1 MSEKQAAWRRLLS
14 GWLEI
19 AARFGEVQTL
29 LVLALVYTMM
39 FGSASLM
46 IFALRKDL
54 LHLRGLH
61 VSGSAW
67 SEADSASADLERAR
81 RLF

>member
-1 MSEKQAAWRRLLS
+1 MTERQARWRQLYA

-29 LVLALVYTMM
+29 LVVAMVYTVALGPVALV
-39 FGSASLM
+39 L
-46 IFALRKDL
+46 FAIRKDL
-54 LHLRGLH
+54 LHERGLH
-61 VSGSAW
+61 APGSAW
-67 SEADSASADLERAR
+67 SEAESFGADLERAR

>member
-1 MSEKQAAWRRLLS
+1 MSEKQSTWRRLYG

-29 LVLALVYTMM
+29 LVLTIVYTLVLGPVALV
-39 FGSASLM
+39 L
-46 IFALRKDL
+46 FALRRDL
-54 LHLRGLH
+54 LHRRGLH
-61 VSGSAW
+61 IPGSAW
-67 SEADSASADLERAR
+67 SEADSASADPERAR

>member
-1 MSEKQAAWRRLLS
+1 MSERKATWRRLYA

-29 LVLALVYTMM
+29 LVLAIVYTLVLGPVAMVL
-39 FGSASLM
+39 FT
-46 IFALRKDL
+46 LRRDL
-54 LHLRGLH
+54 LHKRELH
-61 VSGSAW
+61 LSGSAW
-67 SEADSASADLERAR
+67 SEADTASADLERAK

>member
-1 MSEKQAAWRRLLS
+1 MNERQATWRRLYA

-29 LVLALVYTMM
+29 LVLAMVYTVVLGPM
-39 FGSASLM
+39 ALVL
-46 IFALRKDL
+46 FAIRKDL
-54 LHLRGLH
+54 LHKRGLH
-61 VSGSAW
+61 SPGSAW

>member
-1 MSEKQAAWRRLLS
+1 MSEGQALWRRLYG

-29 LVLALVYTMM
+29 LVLALVYTLVLGPLAM
-39 FGSASLM
+39 
-46 IFALRKDL
+46 ALFVLRRDL
-54 LHLRGLH
+54 LHKRGLR
-61 VSGSAW
+61 SPESAW

>member
-1 MSEKQAAWRRLLS
+1 MSEKQPVWRRFHG

-29 LVLALVYTMM
+29 LVLAIVYVLVLGPVAVVLYA
-39 FGSASLM
+39 F
-46 IFALRKDL
+46 RRDV
-54 LHLRGLH
+54 LHKRGLH

-67 SEADSASADLERAR
+67 SEADTASADLERAK

>member
-1 MSEKQAAWRRLLS
+1 MSERQSIGRRLYA

-29 LVLALVYTMM
+29 IVLTIVYTVVL
-39 FGSASLM
+39 GPVAVVL
-46 IFALRKDL
+46 FALRRDL
-54 LHLRGLH
+54 LHKRKLH
-61 VSGSAW
+61 LPGSAW
-67 SEADSASADLERAR
+67 SEADTASADLERAR

>member
-1 MSEKQAAWRRLLS
+1 MSQKQTTWRRLYG

-29 LVLALVYTMM
+29 LVLAIVYTLVL
-39 FGSASLM
+39 GPVALVLL
-46 IFALRKDL
+46 ALRRDL
-54 LHLRGLH
+54 LQRRGLH

-67 SEADSASADLERAR
+67 SEADSAGADLERAR

>member
-1 MSEKQAAWRRLLS
+1 MSEQQATWRRLYA

-29 LVLALVYTMM
+29 LVLAMVYTLVL
-39 FGSASLM
+39 GPVALVLL
-46 IFALRKDL
+46 ALRRDL
-54 LHLRGLH
+54 LHKRGLH
-61 VSGSAW
+61 LSGSAW
-67 SEADSASADLERAR
+67 SEADTASADLERAK

>member
-1 MSEKQAAWRRLLS
+1 MSEPQAMWRRLYA

-29 LVLALVYTMM
+29 LVVTMVYTLVLGPVALVMY
-39 FGSASLM
+39 
-46 IFALRKDL
+46 ALRRDL
-54 LHLRGLH
+54 LHKRGLR
-61 VSGSAW
+61 VAGSAW
-67 SEADSASADLERAR
+67 SKADSAAAELERAR

>member
-1 MSEKQAAWRRLLS
+1 MSERQAMWRRLYA

-29 LVLALVYTMM
+29 LVLAIVYTLVL
-39 FGSASLM
+39 GPV
-46 IFALRKDL
+46 ALVLFTLRRDL
-54 LHLRGLH
+54 LHKRGLH

-67 SEADSASADLERAR
+67 SEAETASADLERAK

>member
-1 MSEKQAAWRRLLS
+1 MSEKQATWRRLYG
-14 GWLEI
+14 GWLEV

-29 LVLALVYTMM
+29 LVLAMVYTLVL
-39 FGSASLM
+39 GPVALM
-46 IFALRKDL
+46 LFALRRDL
-54 LHLRGLH
+54 LHKRGLH
-61 VSGSAW
+61 ASGSAW

>member
-1 MSEKQAAWRRLLS
+1 MSETQTIWRRLYA

-29 LVLALVYTMM
+29 LVLAIVYTLVL
-39 FGSASLM
+39 GPVALAL
-46 IFALRKDL
+46 FALRRDL
-54 LHLRGLH
+54 LHERGLH
-61 VSGSAW
+61 LSGSAW
-67 SEADSASADLERAR
+67 SQADTASADPERAK

>member
-1 MSEKQAAWRRLLS
+1 MTERQSAWRRLYA

-29 LVLALVYTMM
+29 LVLVMVYTVVLGPVALVI
-39 FGSASLM
+39 FG
-46 IFALRKDL
+46 LRRDL
-54 LHLRGLH
+54 LHKRGLH
-61 VSGSAW
+61 GPGSAW
-67 SEADSASADLERAR
+67 SEADTAGADLERAR